1 MDNCSTNSKC
11 LIAAFAKT
19 IPWEVSEAPD
29 SFIFPLEEG
38 GGRIYYL
45 RWKPKGSSLY
55 SRSYPK
61 AQHLILWL
69 QLLFP
74 QLPITETIHDL
85 IYFRLLKL
93 FPVESSFAIQC
104 KRVGY
109 QIVSPPTAKITS
121 CPAQDCHLHLCV
133 LSLSASLPFMLSLNS
148 PIMTKS

>member
-19 IPWEVSEAPD
+19 IPLEVSEAPD

-45 RWKPKGSSLY
+45 RRKPKGSSLY

-74 QLPITETIHDL
+74 
-85 IYFRLLKL
+85 
-93 FPVESSFAIQC
+93 
-104 KRVGY
+104 
-109 QIVSPPTAKITS
+109 
-121 CPAQDCHLHLCV
+121 
-133 LSLSASLPFMLSLNS
+133 
-148 PIMTKS
+148 